1 MVWIALDER
10 QETGHA
16 TIDTDHLLIVG
27 IINQLAA
34 AIIQHKSKEVCDEL
48 LDQIIQNTK
57 AHFARENRLMAEHHY
72 PKAEQHMA
80 EHVKL
85 IRESLDLKAWF
96 DAASAESVMSVS
108 LLHFLEDWWN
118 QHIPSFDQELA
129 DFIAAQ
135 KP

>member
-16 TIDTDHLLIVG
+16 MIDEDHLGIVG

-34 AIIQHKSKEVCDEL
+34 AIIQHQSKEVYDQL
-48 LDQIIQNTK
+48 LDQIIQGTK
-57 AHFARENRLMAEHHY
+57 AHFARENRLMAEYHY
-72 PKAEQHMA
+72 PKAEQHVA

-85 IRESLDLKAWF
+85 VRESLELKAWF
-96 DAASAESVMSVS
+96 DAANAESVMTVS
-108 LLHFLEDWWN
+108 LLHFLEEWWN

-129 DFIAAQ
+129 DFLAAQ